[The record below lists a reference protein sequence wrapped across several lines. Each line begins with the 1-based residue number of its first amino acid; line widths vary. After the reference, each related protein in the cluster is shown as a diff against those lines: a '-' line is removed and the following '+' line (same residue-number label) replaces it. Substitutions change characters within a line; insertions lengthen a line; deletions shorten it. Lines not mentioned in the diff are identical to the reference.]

1 MKVHISEIRKSPVNP
16 KKDFTVKQ
24 LENLRESIR
33 RYGFSASLVV
43 CADFENKNKYIC
55 CDGNSRF
62 AVIQE
67 EEFRITEVEVVVNE
81 KIQSRQ
87 DLIDFIAIFDSI
99 KKKYDFSMLNDV
111 QKDMSEFSKKLLNV
125 ETKNKKYQVDVLQG
139 TTIYMLTL
147 PTETVKTFRRKFT
160 TARIADEKLK
170 EYMESL
176 SDEEMLE
183 MILLNYNEPKQAKKA
198 QKMV

>member
-16 KKDFTVKQ
+16 KKDFTGKQ

-43 CADFENKNKYIC
+43 CKDFDNKNKYIC

-67 EEFRITEVEVVVNE
+67 EEFGITEVDVVLNE
-81 KIQSRQ
+81 RIHSRQ

-111 QKDMSEFSKKLLNV
+111 QKDMSEFSKNLLNV
-125 ETKNKKYQVDVLQG
+125 ETKNKKYQVEVLQN
-139 TTIYMLTL
+139 TIIYMLTL
-147 PTETVKTFRRKFT
+147 PAETVKTFKRKFT
-160 TARIADEKLK
+160 ASRIADQKLK
-170 EYMESL
+170 EYVESL
-176 SDEEMLE
+176 TDEEFLQI
-183 MILLNYNEPKQAKKA
+183 ILLNYNEPKQAKKA
-198 QKMV
+198 QKKV